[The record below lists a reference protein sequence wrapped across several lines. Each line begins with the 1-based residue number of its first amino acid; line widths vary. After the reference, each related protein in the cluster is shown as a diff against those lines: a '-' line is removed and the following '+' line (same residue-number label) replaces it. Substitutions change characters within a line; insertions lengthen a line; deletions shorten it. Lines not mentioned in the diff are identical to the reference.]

1 MKAEDLGIDLRTGYH
16 DKTLT
21 RAESKFLGILWT
33 KHVGENHKIS
43 AESLAIIYAYAH
55 SHEHLT
61 PMSERRVNFW
71 KREVRYMHNHLLREH
86 SDIPILSKAGI
97 EGGYWIAENEAEAA
111 EFYDTFRKRGLTGLV
126 KATRG
131 KKAATVDIVQQLAF
145 EFDDLVD
152 QTGVTHM
159 IRPRAGTPMP
169 IEIVDAFLEKMTQ
182 NPQQFADG
190 LRKIGAKYGSVLLPK
205 ERLHM
210 IRSRVSELEDLVK
223 SLGV

>member
-1 MKAEDLGIDLRTGYH
+1 MGHLFGIART
-16 DKTLT
+16 DALT
-21 RAESKFLGILWT
+21 FLGDQT
-33 KHVGENHKIS
+33 MNEYQVRMR
-43 AESLAIIYAYAH
+43 YAG
-55 SHEHLT
+55 S
-61 PMSERRVNFW
+61 V
-71 KREVRYMHNHLLREH
+71 LL
-86 SDIPILSKAGI
+86 DIK
-97 EGGYWIAENEAEAA
+97 AENETEAA